1 MMQIIIEEDG
11 VNINETVKRIEMP
24 LSNENQLS
32 QEINSLLPENIRQ
45 QIN

>member
-1 MMQIIIEEDG
+1 MQIIIEEDG

>member
-11 VNINETVKRIEMP
+11 VNVHETVKRIEMP
-24 LSNENQLS
+24 MGNDN
-32 QEINSLLPENIRQ
+32 